1 MQTITIPYI
10 MGDGVG
16 AEITPAM
23 LKVVDAAVEKCYS
36 GSKKID
42 WKEVLAGEK
51 AFNTLGTYLPDETLE
66 AF

>member
-1 MQTITIPYI
+1 

-23 LKVVDAAVEKCYS
+23 LKVVDAAVEKCYN

-42 WKEVLAGEK
+42 WKAIKGG
-51 AFNTLGTYLPDETLE
+51 ANG
-66 AF
+66 